1 MAYQQPGQ
9 PMYQQQVAQ
18 QGGASYNPQQQVVAA
33 AAAAAVQNPW
43 GAAYNP
49 YQQYTTQVSCWQ
61 WVGLVK
67 CCNDVDS
74 ARTSTG
80 YRHHRCCQ

>member
-1 MAYQQPGQ
+1 MGYQQPGQ

-18 QGGASYNPQQQVVAA
+18 QAGAAYSNPQQQVVAA

-49 YQQYTTQVSCWQ
+49 YQQYAAQVS
-61 WVGLVK
+61 
-67 CCNDVDS
+67 
-74 ARTSTG
+74 
-80 YRHHRCCQ
+80 Y

>member
-1 MAYQQPGQ
+1 MTPCLSYIAMELHYINYSQCRMAYQQPGQ

-18 QGGASYNPQQQVVAA
+18 QGGAAYNPQQQVVAA

-49 YQQYTTQVSCWQ
+49 YQQYATQVS
-61 WVGLVK
+61 
-67 CCNDVDS
+67 
-74 ARTSTG
+74 
-80 YRHHRCCQ
+80 Y